1 MMEYKGYS
9 GIVKFDD
16 EAEIFHGDVLLT
28 KGAVTFQGKT
38 VEELKQS
45 FRESVDEY
53 LSFCAE
59 SGIEPE
65 KPFSGKLVLRMKP
78 ELHRT
83 LAIVARQENKSL
95 NALITDRLAED
106 FGVTA

>member
-9 GIVKFDD
+9 GVVKYDD

-38 VEELKQS
+38 VEELKQA
-45 FRESVDEY
+45 FRESVDDY
-53 LSFCAE
+53 LVFCEE

-78 ELHRT
+78 ELHRI
-83 LAIVARQENKSL
+83 LAVAARQENKSL
-95 NALITDRLAED
+95 NALITDRLSEE
-106 FGVTA
+106 FGLSV